1 MVELKDNQLTFV
13 NDEGKEILCDI
24 IFTYDSEEFHKSYVF
39 FTEVG
44 AVPGDD
50 GIPVNC
56 AAYVPNET
64 DGTGELVAIET
75 DEEWEMVEKVF
86 NDYLAELDD
95 EECDCDGECDGCP
108 SSCDGCPGCK

>member
-1 MVELKDNQLTFV
+1 MAELKDNQLTFV

-24 IFTYDSEEFHKSYVF
+24 IFTYDSEEFNKSYVF

-44 AVPGDD
+44 AEPGED
-50 GIPVNC
+50 GVPVNC
-56 AAYVPNET
+56 AAYVPNE

-75 DEEWEMVEKVF
+75 DEEWDMIEKVF
-86 NDYLAELDD
+86 NDYLSELDD
-95 EECDCDGECDGCP
+95 EECDGDCDGCP